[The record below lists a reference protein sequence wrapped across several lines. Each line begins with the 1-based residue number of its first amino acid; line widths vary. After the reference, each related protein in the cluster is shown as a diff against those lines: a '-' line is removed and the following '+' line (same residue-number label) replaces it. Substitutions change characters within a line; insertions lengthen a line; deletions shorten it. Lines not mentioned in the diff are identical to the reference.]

1 MTRIELQR
9 HTASA
14 RRCARLAFGVALACA
29 AGAALAQADAAQRPA
44 GANATAAAPAAAGS
58 PGSAAASRVGEVV
71 FAVGAPMRVLAG
83 GTEPVRRGSTVG
95 VGDVLITGAGDH
107 VHVRFVDGAFVSV
120 RPGSRLVLEAYQF
133 DATAPAQ
140 SRVKFDLQTGVARSI
155 TGRAG
160 ESAKDRFRL
169 NTPVAAI
176 GIRGTDFSVLADA
189 QESRVAVHS
198 GAVVVAPLGNGCR
211 ADALGP
217 CGGDRARELTADVAN
232 SFARVDRQRVE
243 VLTPTGPALTP
254 DKVSPPADSEP
265 AARAPSGED
274 RSRSGAITEFLA
286 SRGVGSGVV
295 VRPDQGAAPP
305 AAPAALVWGRWS
317 SVAWEGDASVALAQ
331 AAAGRQVTVGN
342 AQFAL
347 YRTSEPSFS
356 MPAQGKVDFTLRDAQ
371 VHLITAGAAPSP
383 GSVSDARLT
392 LDFDAGRFAT
402 SLKASHPAIAGGP
415 VGIQAAGLVN
425 GDGMFVSNA
434 ALSNARVA
442 GAITSGASEAAYFF
456 ERQLDP
462 GTLLGLTRW
471 TR

>member
-1 MTRIELQR
+1 MITIDLRR
-9 HTASA
+9 TTTPAT
-14 RRCARLAFGVALACA
+14 RCAHVALAVALACA
-29 AGAALAQADAAQRPA
+29 AGAVAAQQ
-44 GANATAAAPAAAGS
+44 AAGS
-58 PGSAAASRVGEVV
+58 SAAASPLAARSPESATSARVGEVV

-83 GTEPVRRGSTVG
+83 GTEPVRRGAPVS

-107 VHVRFVDGAFVSV
+107 VHIRFVDGAFVSV

-133 DATAPAQ
+133 DAAAPSQ

-198 GAVVVAPLGNGCR
+198 GAVVVAPLGNGCS

-232 SFARVDRQRVE
+232 SFARIDRQRVE
-243 VLTPTGPALTP
+243 VLAPTGPALTP
-254 DKVSPPADSEP
+254 DKVSPPTESEP
-265 AARAPSGED
+265 AARAPSPDD
-274 RSRSGAITEFLA
+274 RSRSGAITELLA
-286 SRGVGSGVV
+286 SRGVGSGVLA
-295 VRPDQGAAPP
+295 RPDQGTPPP
-305 AAPAALVWGRWS
+305 AAPAPLAWGRWS
-317 SVAWEGDASVALAQ
+317 AVAWDGDASVAIAE
-331 AAAGRQVTVGN
+331 AAVGRRVTVGN

-347 YRTSEPSFS
+347 YRTSDPSFS
-356 MPAQGKVDFTLRDAQ
+356 MPNQGKVDFTLRDAQ
-371 VHLITAGAAPSP
+371 VHLMTATAAPSP

-392 LDFDAGRFAT
+392 LDFDSGRFAT

-442 GAITSGASEAAYFF
+442 GAITSGATEAAYFF
-456 ERQLDP
+456 ERQVDL